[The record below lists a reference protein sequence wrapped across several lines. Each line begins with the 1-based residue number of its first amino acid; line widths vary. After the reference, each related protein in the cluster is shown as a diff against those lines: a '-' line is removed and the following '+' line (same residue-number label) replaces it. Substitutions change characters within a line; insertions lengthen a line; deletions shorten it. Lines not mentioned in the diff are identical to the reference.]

1 MSSKD
6 REYAADLLADALH
19 GSCYSESVVD
29 EVCDPNGGSVA
40 MLRDLLRE
48 YRKLSGA
55 ALASFV
61 ACFAREEA
69 EATVKLHAERE
80 AQS

>member
-1 MSSKD
+1 MSFKD

-19 GSCYSESVVD
+19 GSPYSEAVVD

-48 YRKLSGA
+48 YRKLTGA

-61 ACFAREEA
+61 ACFVREEA
-69 EATVKLHAERE
+69 KLVEALLAERE